1 MLKVPPKLLLLFPTL
16 SENELRTMIRTVL
29 KRKDMKLRTSH
40 IVDFNVPYLGKFK
53 SHGNKKVKRYQRQ
66 LIKDRE
72 KKKNKYWKLKA
83 EKNGKNN

>member
-1 MLKVPPKLLLLFPTL
+1 MLKIPPILLLLFPNHT
-16 SENELRTMIRTVL
+16 ENELRTVIRTIWN
-29 KRKDMKLRTSH
+29 RKSMKLRTSH

-83 EKNGKNN
+83 EKNG

>member
-1 MLKVPPKLLLLFPTL
+1 MLKIPHKLLLLFPTL
-16 SENELRTMIRTVL
+16 SENELRTVIKTVL

-72 KKKNKYWKLKA
+72 KKRIKYYKLKQL
-83 EKNGKNN
+83 KNGNTK